1 MVYGERERRLVS
13 GQTGSVLRGEY
24 GAVVAQ
30 AVIDPDAF
38 NAFEARGWEDKAAGY
53 DHFFA
58 GITGRFVEPLLDA
71 ASVGP
76 GTRML
81 DLATGPGYVAAR
93 AAERGA
99 SVVGVDVAEAMIALA
114 GGLHPGLDFRQADVH
129 ELPFEAGSFDAVVG
143 NFLILHL
150 GRPEQAMA
158 GVVRVLRPG
167 GRLALTAWDVPERAR
182 FLGVFLDAVAEAG
195 ATAPADLPR
204 GPDFFRF
211 SVDEEFDALMRD
223 HGLEDRAVRS
233 IAFTHRVA
241 NADELWE
248 GLLGGTVRTSAL
260 IERQPDQTRRRIRD
274 SFDRLVREYQ
284 REGILELPVSAKLA
298 SGRKP
303 DPD

>member
-1 MVYGERERRLVS
+1 MASESGVRSLGSPVS
-13 GQTGSVLRGEY
+13 GCGGVRCGC
-24 GAVVAQ
+24 GAP
-30 AVIDPDAF
+30 VIDPDAF

-53 DHFFA
+53 DRFFA
-58 GITGRFVEPLLDA
+58 GITGQFVEPLLDA
-71 ASVGP
+71 ASVGR

-81 DLATGPGYVAAR
+81 DLATGPGYAAAR
-93 AAERGA
+93 GAERGA
-99 SVVGVDVAEAMIALA
+99 PVVGVDVAKAMVALA
-114 GGLHPGLDFRQADVH
+114 ARLHPGLDFRQADVH
-129 ELPFEAGSFDAVVG
+129 ELPFELGSFDAVVG

-158 GVVRVLRPG
+158 GFVSMLRPG

-195 ATAPADLPR
+195 ATPPEDLPT

-211 SVDEEFDALMRD
+211 SVDEEFDALLRD
-223 HGLEDRAVRS
+223 HGLENRTVRTV
-233 IAFTHRVA
+233 AFTHRVA
-241 NADELWE
+241 TPDELWK

-260 IERQPDQTRRRIRD
+260 IERQPDETRQRIRD

-284 REGILELPVSAKLA
+284 REHVLELPVSAKLA

>member
-1 MVYGERERRLVS
+1 M
-13 GQTGSVLRGEY
+13 GQP
-24 GAVVAQ
+24 A
-30 AVIDPDAF
+30 IDPDAF

-53 DHFFA
+53 DRFF
-58 GITGRFVEPLLDA
+58 GSITGRLVEPLLDA
-71 ASVGP
+71 ASVGS

-99 SVVGVDVAEAMIALA
+99 SVVGVDVAGAMIALA
-114 GGLHPGLDFRQADVH
+114 SRLHPGLDFRQADAH
-129 ELPFEAGSFDAVVG
+129 ELPFEVGSFEAVVG

-158 GVVRVLRPG
+158 GFVRVLRPG

-195 ATAPADLPR
+195 AAAPEDLPT
-204 GPDFFRF
+204 GPNFFRF

-223 HGLEDRAVRS
+223 HGLEHRAVRT

-248 GLLGGTVRTSAL
+248 GMLGGTVRTSAL
-260 IERQPDQTRRRIRD
+260 IERQPEETRRRIRD
-274 SFDRLVREYQ
+274 SFDRLVHKNQ
-284 REGILELPVSAKLA
+284 REDVLELPVSAKLA

-303 DPD
+303 DGD